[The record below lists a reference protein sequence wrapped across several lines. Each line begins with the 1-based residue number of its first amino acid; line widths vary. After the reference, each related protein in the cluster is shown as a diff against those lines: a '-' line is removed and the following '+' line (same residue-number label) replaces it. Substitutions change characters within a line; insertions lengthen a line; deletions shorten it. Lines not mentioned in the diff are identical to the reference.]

1 MQAEFAETG
10 FLKVEHIGIA
20 VNSLEEGERMY
31 SQLLGV
37 EKYKT
42 EEVATEGV
50 ITTFYRVGDTKIELL
65 EPTRPDS
72 AIARFLEMR
81 GPGLH
86 HIAYE
91 VLDIQASVERLKKA
105 GFVFTRDVPFRGA
118 DNKLVIFVHPK
129 SAGGTLVELCQE
141 IRTEQSPNDA

>member
-1 MQAEFAETG
+1 MQSEFDHAG

-20 VNSLEEGERMY
+20 VKSLEEGERMY
-31 SQLLGV
+31 NQLLGV

-42 EEVATEGV
+42 EEVAAEGV
-50 ITTFYRVGDTKIELL
+50 ITAFYLVGDTKIELL

-72 AIARFLEMR
+72 AIARFLAVR

-91 VLDIQASVERLKKA
+91 VLDIQASVERLRKA
-105 GFVFTRDVPFRGA
+105 GFIFTREEPFRGA
-118 DNKLVIFVHPK
+118 DNKLVIFIHPK

-141 IRTEQSPNDA
+141 IRTQQPEKDA

>member
-1 MQAEFAETG
+1 MHAEVIDGTD

-20 VNSLEEGERMY
+20 VWSLEEGDRMY
-31 SQLLGV
+31 SQLLGIAR
-37 EKYKT
+37 YKV

-50 ITTFYRVGDTKIELL
+50 VTAFYRLGETKIELL
-65 EPTRPDS
+65 EPVRDDS
-72 AIARFLEMR
+72 AIARFLEKR

-91 VLDIQASVERLKKA
+91 VRDIRTAIDRLREA
-105 GFVFTRDVPFRGA
+105 GFEFTRDEPMPGA
-118 DNKLVIFVHPK
+118 DNKLVIFIHPK

-141 IRTEQSPNDA
+141 IQP